1 MYLLLHQL
9 VRAPTEVLKPLLGK
23 VNIMPMETGPIAT
36 IALVCPK
43 GKAGINDGHPL
54 KENSDPVMSQ
64 WCAACEDGV
73 RSTMCFDATKG
84 FWRNMKGEMPPVV
97 HQYDRSD
104 EMDAAVTRTFEQLQT
119 RVGERRWAGRNTMKD
134 AMDLEREVYHKN
146 QTTSARKRRS
156 ASWADAGAGQMREAV
171 QRY

>member
-1 MYLLLHQL
+1 
-9 VRAPTEVLKPLLGK
+9 
-23 VNIMPMETGPIAT
+23 MPMETGPIAT

-43 GKAGINDGHPL
+43 GKAGISDGHPL

-64 WCAACEDGV
+64 WCTACEDGV

-84 FWRNMKGEMPPVV
+84 FWRNMKGEPQPPGIWVCRLALTNPFFLTGEMPPVV

-134 AMDLEREVYHKN
+134 AMDQEREVYHKN

-156 ASWADAGAGQMREAV
+156 ASWADAGAGQ
-171 QRY
+171 